1 MTEVFEC
8 PVCLEV
14 GGVQYRIGCKS
25 KIDHTI
31 CNTCET
37 TMRMKVTPT
46 KNGRKIKCPMC
57 RDVETVIGVRT
68 DASWRAELDAVYK
81 SLNVKNRRGNAER
94 MRLLEEENAAFR
106 LLMDQLVFT
115 QPVVADEATIDVV
128 TQDMVEVASLEVV
141 EVASHEFPDVQ
152 EEVAVPP
159 APEEVAVPVAPRRV
173 RRLCESGWRAFG
185 ACLTVSPTTRKCSWP
200 GCEKRVCVACREC
213 RSHLM

>member
-1 MTEVFEC
+1 
-8 PVCLEV
+8 
-14 GGVQYRIGCKS
+14 
-25 KIDHTI
+25 
-31 CNTCET
+31 
-37 TMRMKVTPT
+37 
-46 KNGRKIKCPMC
+46 
-57 RDVETVIGVRT
+57 VETVIGVRT

-141 EVASHEFPDVQ
+141 EVASQEFPDDVQ

-159 APEEVAVPVAPRRV
+159 APEEVAVPEVVVVPVAPRRV